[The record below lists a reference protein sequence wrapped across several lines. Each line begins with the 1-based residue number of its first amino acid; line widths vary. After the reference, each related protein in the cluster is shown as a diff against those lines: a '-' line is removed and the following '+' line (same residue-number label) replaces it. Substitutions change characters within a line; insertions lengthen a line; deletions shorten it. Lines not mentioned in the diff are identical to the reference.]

1 MKGISRRTR
10 ACAVVAATGVAVL
23 AGAGAAQAQRPAS
36 VGDGVPTGQ
45 GSVQLFNYGGYI
57 STGANTGAANPIPA
71 STSLRPPTAPS
82 A

>member
-57 STGANTGAANPIPA
+57 STGADTGAANPI
-71 STSLRPPTAPS
+71 RRV
-82 A
+82 